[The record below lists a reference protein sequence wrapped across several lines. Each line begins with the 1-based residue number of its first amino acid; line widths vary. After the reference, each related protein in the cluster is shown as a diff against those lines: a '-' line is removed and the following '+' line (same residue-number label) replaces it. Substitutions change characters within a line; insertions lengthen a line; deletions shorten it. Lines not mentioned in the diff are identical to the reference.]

1 MPGNGNLTPIEQRLR
16 RIQQALGVHA
26 DGLLGSETLSAL
38 ETRLEITPPTRA
50 VSLEASSKSLALIV
64 EFEVTSKAVYE
75 RKFRRP
81 VWPGGMSGVTIG
93 IGYDIGVTTKTQLR
107 ADWQGWIA
115 DTHLLR
121 LLTAQGITGPNAKQL
136 TRSLSD
142 VDIPFDVAQMVFYQ
156 TTLPRFAKLTRAT
169 YPGVQHLP
177 ADAQGAL
184 LSLIYNRGA
193 ALSGASRT
201 EMAAIKPLIAGGNA
215 NLAKIAAQIEA
226 MARLWPTLRGLQRRR
241 QREAALVREAD
252 RSYRSDEVISV

>member
-1 MPGNGNLTPIEQRLR
+1 MASTDTLTPVEQRLR

-38 ETRLEITPPTRA
+38 ETRLEIAPPARA
-50 VSLEASSKSLALIV
+50 VNLEASSKSLALIV

-75 RKFRRP
+75 KKFRRP

-93 IGYDIGVTTKTQLR
+93 VGYDIGVTGKTQIR

-121 LLTAQGITGPNAKQL
+121 LLTAQGITGPNAKHL
-136 TRSLSD
+136 ARSLSD
-142 VDIPFDVAQMVFYQ
+142 VDIPFEVAETVFYQ
-156 TTLPRFAKLTRAT
+156 TTLPHFAKLTRAT
-169 YPGVQHLP
+169 YPGVQRLP

-193 ALSGASRT
+193 ALSGAGRA
-201 EMAAIKPLIAGGNA
+201 EMAAIKALIAGGEP
-215 NLAKIAAQIEA
+215 NLGQIAAQVDA
-226 MARLWPTLRGLQRRR
+226 MARLWPTLPGLQRRR
-241 QREAALVREAD
+241 QREAALIREAD